1 MNEQDRHSKD
11 SAGDPVW
18 LYLLAGYVVGFVAAR
33 MLSRRGSLGEKS
45 GAFLGGLGVALS
57 GRSLGNPWHM

>member
-1 MNEQDRHSKD
+1 MNKQHWHSAE
-11 SAGDPVW
+11 SVNDPMW

-33 MLSRRGSLGEKS
+33 VLSQHGTVGEKA

-57 GRSLGNPWHM
+57 GRSLGSPWRP